1 MHLSFI
7 ILPIKRVIEAYCK
20 KTLKAYPYDL
30 AHVKI
35 IDKGKLLRYWK
46 NIKTIAVLKTG
57 ATIQEIVLYL
67 VDSDE
72 EDGFRNCNEYWGS
85 YKELGKM
92 SYAEFDYID
101 KFQYLIDDS
110 LKILNLLNVK
120 NVIKFPEN
128 PTNKYVYIYKWRYRK
143 KELHN
148 WYVKMALGKNI
159 YSSYIKF
166 KNMISKQVDI
176 TSLVFYD
183 NECLHWS
190 WKINC

>member
-1 MHLSFI
+1 MHVFGFDQTKNIRFLKYNFIKINSLCEEKINILHLHLSFI

-85 YKELGKM
+85 YKELGKT

-128 PTNKYVYIYKWRYRK
+128 PTNKYVYI
-143 KELHN
+143 
-148 WYVKMALGKNI
+148 
-159 YSSYIKF
+159 
-166 KNMISKQVDI
+166 
-176 TSLVFYD
+176 
-183 NECLHWS
+183 
-190 WKINC
+190 